1 MTIINVYCKH
11 IPTQQP
17 TGINKVNNQ
26 PPLIAGQLLG
36 LFFVVGFV
44 YFFFKAKAEAEQRKY
59 TCYGPTFTIGHIV
72 EEPMYD
78 KDFYNDCRDSLV
90 AVGYKKSYANKLT
103 QQIFDNSVPSDIT
116 SFLSKAMKEQHA
128 K

>member
-1 MTIINVYCKH
+1 
-11 IPTQQP
+11 
-17 TGINKVNNQ
+17 
-26 PPLIAGQLLG
+26 
-36 LFFVVGFV
+36 
-44 YFFFKAKAEAEQRKY
+44 
-59 TCYGPTFTIGHIV
+59 
-72 EEPMYD
+72 MYD

-103 QQIFDNSVPSDIT
+103 KQIFDDSVPSDIT

>member
-1 MTIINVYCKH
+1 M
-11 IPTQQP
+11 
-17 TGINKVNNQ
+17 NNQ
-26 PPLIAGQLLG
+26 PPLIAGQLIG
-36 LFFVVGFV
+36 LFFVVGFM

-103 QQIFDNSVPSDIT
+103 KQIFDDSVPSDIT